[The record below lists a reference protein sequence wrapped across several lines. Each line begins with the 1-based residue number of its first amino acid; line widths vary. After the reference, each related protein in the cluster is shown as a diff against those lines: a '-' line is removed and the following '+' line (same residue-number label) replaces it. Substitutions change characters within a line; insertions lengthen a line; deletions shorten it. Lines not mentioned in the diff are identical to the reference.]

1 MKKDKHLFPY
11 EWKLAD
17 GFPAAGIPAHKCT
30 VFGTFIC
37 GGGSSMG
44 YKLAGFDHLG
54 GVELDE
60 RIAAI
65 YKKNLHPKLLYNMDI
80 RDFNKLQGLPKELY
94 ELDILD
100 GSPPCS
106 TFSTAGS
113 REKAWGKQK
122 QFAEG
127 QKRQTLDD
135 LVFVYIDTIKKL
147 MPKCCILENVS
158 GLVKGNGKVYAKEIA
173 KRLNAAGYQVQIF
186 LLNGKNMGVPQSRER
201 VFFIGIRREYG
212 LPPLK
217 LQFNEPLIPFREIRD
232 CKGKSISGLSLSLW
246 KQRIPTDMAFSD
258 INKRVRCKGSNF
270 NTRLCHDNAV
280 LDTLCSQHNNVL
292 YCAPLYLSDT
302 ERLRGGATFPI
313 DYQTEG
319 KQQFLT
325 GMCVPPVMTAQISY
339 QMYLQWLSKIK

>member
-11 EWKLAD
+11 EWKLTD
-17 GFPAAGIPAHKCT
+17 GFPSAGIPAHKCK

-44 YKLAGFDHLG
+44 YKLAGFEHLG

-65 YKKNLHPKLLYNMDI
+65 YKQNLHPKYLYNMDI
-80 RDFNKLQGLPKELY
+80 RDFNALQDIPEELY
-94 ELDILD
+94 NLDILD

-106 TFSTAGS
+106 TFSTAGD

-122 QFAEG
+122 RFSEG
-127 QKRQTLDD
+127 QKLQTLDD

-147 MPKCCILENVS
+147 KPKCCVLENVS
-158 GLVKGNGKVYAKEIA
+158 GLIKGNGKIYAKEIA
-173 KRLNAAGYQVQIF
+173 KRLDHIGYQVQVF
-186 LLNGKNMGVPQSRER
+186 LLNGQNMGVPQKRER
-201 VFFIGIRREYG
+201 VFFIGIRKEYG

-217 LQFNEPLIPFREIRD
+217 LQFNEPLIPFKAIKD
-232 CKGKSISGLSLSLW
+232 CRGNNISGLTLMAW
-246 KQRIPTDMAFSD
+246 QHRIPTDMAISD
-258 INKRVRCKGSNF
+258 INKRMRGKGSNF
-270 NTRLCHDNAV
+270 NTRLCYDNRV
-280 LDTLCSQHNNVL
+280 LDTLCSQHNSVL

-302 ERLRGGATFPI
+302 ERLRGATFPI
-313 DYQTEG
+313 DYQTEK

-325 GMCVPPVMTAQISY
+325 GMCVPPIMTAQISFQIY
-339 QMYLQWLSKIK
+339 KQWLSKIV